1 MAIESPAFERVLK
14 RDRHIVIG
22 GLVIV
27 GLASWLY
34 ILTGAGM
41 DIGEMSTMS
50 GGAMT
55 TMTSAWTP
63 AYFALMLVMWWV
75 MMLAMMLPSAAPMV
89 LVFATVNRKSR
100 ERDRAYV
107 PTGFFAVGY
116 LVAWGGFSLVAV
128 VLQWGLERLA
138 LLSPMMQTT
147 SVYLGAAL
155 LTGAGIYQLT
165 PLKQACLRHCRSPI
179 DFIAHHWRKGSSGAF
194 RMGLEH
200 GLFCLGCCWVL
211 MSLLFYSGV
220 MNLWWIG
227 GLAFYVLL
235 EKVAPAGPHL
245 GRYTGALLIVW
256 GLWVLVEMASSG

>member
-1 MAIESPAFERVLK
+1 MAVELPAFEKVLK
-14 RDRHIVIG
+14 RDRYIVIG
-22 GLVIV
+22 GLSVV
-27 GLASWLY
+27 GVASWLY
-34 ILTGAGM
+34 ILTGTGM
-41 DIGEMSTMS
+41 DTGEMSTIS

-55 TMTSAWTP
+55 TVITAWTS

-75 MMLAMMLPSAAPMV
+75 MMVAMMLPSTTSMV
-89 LVFATVNRKSR
+89 LVFAAINRKNR
-100 ERDRAYV
+100 EQDRAYV

-116 LVAWGGFSLVAV
+116 IVAWGAFSLVAV

-155 LTGAGIYQLT
+155 LIGAGFYQLT

-179 DFIAHHWRKGSSGAF
+179 DFMAHHWRTGSSGAF

-211 MSLLFYSGV
+211 MFLLFYGGV
-220 MNLWWIG
+220 MNLLWIG

-235 EKVAPAGPHL
+235 EKVAPAGSHL
-245 GRYTGALLIVW
+245 GRYTGALLIIW
-256 GLWVLVEMASSG
+256 GVWVLVEMASSG